1 MIIKFQKYQG
11 TGNDFIIIDN
21 TDLSFPSE
29 NISLIKQLCDRKF
42 GIGCDG
48 LILINP
54 SDSSDYLMNY
64 YNSDGN
70 LGSMCGNGAR
80 CSVKFAQNINIIKNK
95 TVFTA
100 FDGLHDALIYDD
112 QITLSMKPVNDII
125 NYGNDLF
132 LDTGSPHYVQ
142 LVSDIEN
149 IDVFSQGRLIRNNS
163 IFKNNGVN
171 VNFVQ
176 VISKSEFSVR
186 TYERGVENETL
197 SCGTGV
203 TAVALAMFELNKTS
217 LNKLKIATRGGD
229 LSVKFNKCSKGYDN
243 IKLTGNVKMVYSG
256 EIQI

>member
-1 MIIKFQKYQG
+1 MKIKFQKYQG

-80 CSVKFAQNINIIKNK
+80 CSVKFAQNLNIINNK

-100 FDGLHDALIYDD
+100 FDGLHHALIFDD
-112 QITLSMKPVNDII
+112 QISLSMKPVNEIKK
-125 NYGNDLF
+125 YGNDLF

-142 LVSDIEN
+142 LVSNIKK
-149 IDVFSQGRLIRNNS
+149 IDVLHLGRLIRNNS
-163 IFKNNGVN
+163 IFKNIGVN

-176 VISKSEFSVR
+176 FISDSEFSVR

-203 TAVALAMFELNKTS
+203 TAVAIAMFELNKTS
-217 LNKLKIATRGGD
+217 LNKLKIVTNGGD
-229 LSVKFNKCSKGYDN
+229 LSVDFNKTIKGYDN

-256 EIQI
+256 EIQV

>member
-1 MIIKFQKYQG
+1 MKIKFQKYQG

-54 SDSSDYLMNY
+54 SNSSDYLMNY

-80 CSVKFAQNINIIKNK
+80 CSVKFAQNLNIINDK

-100 FDGLHDALIYDD
+100 FDGLHNALIFEDY
-112 QITLSMKPVNDII
+112 IMLSMKPVNEIKK
-125 NYGNDLF
+125 YGNDLF

-142 LVSDIEN
+142 LVSDIEK
-149 IDVFSQGRLIRNNS
+149 IDVLSQGRLIRNNS
-163 IFKNNGVN
+163 LFKNNGVN

-176 VISKSEFSVR
+176 LISNSEFSVR

-217 LNKLKIATRGGD
+217 LNKLKIVTKGGD
-229 LSVKFNKCSKGYDN
+229 LSVEFNKTLKGYNN
-243 IKLTGNVKMVYSG
+243 IKLTGMVKMVYSG
-256 EIQI
+256 EVQV